1 MQEDIKKEEA
11 LENEENIEIDESLLD
26 EINSSTYPA
35 VAMRGVVGFVYSE
48 FNLDIGRDSSLKA
61 IDVAMGKDNKLI
73 LLVQKDMMVERP
85 QKEDL
90 YEYGLLAE
98 IKKVVYL
105 PGGGMRINVKGL
117 EKVEANEYL
126 QFEPYIVLKYEAA
139 EEEEAGEEEILL
151 PAMASVENY
160 FERHVQMNSKIT
172 KEQARMVSRAQDIPV
187 KISLIANL
195 IPALVSDKYEIFA
208 ANTLSA
214 KLELLLEYF
223 VKAEKLA
230 ELESQ
235 INRKVKESIDKGQ
248 QEYYLREKIKV
259 INEELGDSEDKAVE
273 IQEIREKIAKAIMPG
288 EVKEKLEK
296 EVKRLN
302 RTIVSSPDYGVIRNY
317 LDWVLDL
324 PWGIYTEDEENIN
337 KAQKILDKD
346 HYGLEKVKERI
357 LEFLAVRQLKDDG
370 KGPIIC
376 LVGPPGVGKTS
387 LARSIAA
394 ALNKNF
400 VRMSLGG
407 VRDEAEIRGHRKT
420 YIGAMPGR
428 IIRGLCEAKSSN
440 PVFLFDEIDK
450 MANDFRGD
458 PASAMLEVLDPEQNK
473 NFNDHFIEV
482 PFDLSKVLFLTTAN
496 SMQGIPAPLLDRMEI
511 IELSSYT
518 EAEKLQIARRH
529 LWGKQ
534 VIENG
539 LNKRQISITDEAIM
553 KIIQNYTREA
563 GVRNLER
570 KLGEVCRKCAM
581 AIASGK
587 KKSARITADN
597 LSKYL
602 GVPRYTHGELLDKD
616 EVGVATGM
624 AWTAVGG
631 ELLPIEVSVLPGK
644 GNLMLTGQLGDVMQE
659 SAKMSLSYIRSI
671 WDKLGLK
678 MDFYEKCDIH
688 IHAPEGA
695 VPKDGPSA
703 GVTLVT
709 AMASALT
716 KQAARRDIAMTGE
729 MTLRGKVL
737 PIGGLKE
744 KSLAAFRAGIR
755 EIIVPADNEKDLEEI
770 PSEVKDKLT
779 IHLAEDISQ
788 VLDWALIKRSE
799 TE

>member
-1 MQEDIKKEEA
+1 MQEDIKQEEI
-11 LENEENIEIDESLLD
+11 LENEGNEIDEALV
-26 EINSSTYPA
+26 EKINTDTYPA

-48 FNLDIGRDSSLKA
+48 FNLDIGRDSSIKA
-61 IDVAMGKDNKLI
+61 IDASGFKENKII

-85 QKEDL
+85 KKEDI
-90 YEYGLLAE
+90 YEYALLAE
-98 IKKVVYL
+98 IKKIVYL

-117 EKVEANEYL
+117 EKVLAEEYV
-126 QFEPYIVLKYEAA
+126 QFEPYIIVKYQAAA
-139 EEEEAGEEEILL
+139 EEEAGDEQILA

-172 KEQARMVSRAQDIPV
+172 KEQARLVSRTQDIAV
-187 KISLIANL
+187 KIGLIANL
-195 IPALVSDKYEIFA
+195 IPASVADKYDIFA
-208 ANTLSA
+208 AETLSV

-223 VKAEKLA
+223 AKAEKLA

-259 INEELGDSEDKAVE
+259 INEELGDSEDKIVE
-273 IQEIREKIAKAIMPG
+273 IQEIREKIAKAIMPE

-324 PWGIYTEDEENIN
+324 PWGIYTEDEEDIN

-357 LEFLAVRQLKDDG
+357 LEFLAVRQLKDDS

-387 LARSIAA
+387 LARSVAA

-428 IIRGLCEAKSSN
+428 IIRGLCEAKSAN

-496 SMQGIPAPLLDRMEI
+496 TMQSIPAPLLDRMEI

-534 VIENG
+534 VAENG
-539 LNKRQISITDEAIM
+539 LSKRQISITDGAIM

-570 KLGEVCRKCAM
+570 KLGEICRKCAM

-587 KKSARITADN
+587 KKSARVTADN
-597 LSKYL
+597 LAKYL
-602 GVPRYTHGELLDKD
+602 GVPRFTHSELLDKD
-616 EVGVATGM
+616 EIGVATGM

-716 KQAARRDIAMTGE
+716 KQAVRRDIAMTGE

-755 EIIVPADNEKDLEEI
+755 EIIVPADNKKDLEEI
-770 PSEVKDKLT
+770 PSEVRDKFT

-799 TE
+799 AE

>member
-35 VAMRGVVGFVYSE
+35 LAMRGVVGFVYSE

-387 LARSIAA
+387 LARSVAA

-799 TE
+799 AE

>member
-1 MQEDIKKEEA
+1 MQEDIKQEEI
-11 LENEENIEIDESLLD
+11 LENEGNEIDEALV
-26 EINSSTYPA
+26 EKINTDTYPA

-48 FNLDIGRDSSLKA
+48 FNLDIGRDSSIKA
-61 IDVAMGKDNKLI
+61 IDASGFKENKII

-85 QKEDL
+85 KKEDI
-90 YEYGLLAE
+90 YEYALLAE
-98 IKKVVYL
+98 IKKIVYL

-117 EKVEANEYL
+117 EKVLAEEYV
-126 QFEPYIVLKYEAA
+126 QFEPYIIVKYQAAA
-139 EEEEAGEEEILL
+139 EEEAGDEQILA

-172 KEQARMVSRAQDIPV
+172 REQARMVSRTQDIAV
-187 KISLIANL
+187 KIGLIANL
-195 IPALVSDKYEIFA
+195 IPASVADKYDIFA
-208 ANTLSA
+208 AETLSA

-223 VKAEKLA
+223 AKAEKLA

-259 INEELGDSEDKAVE
+259 INEELGDSEDKIVE
-273 IQEIREKIAKAIMPG
+273 IQEIREKIAKAIMPE

-324 PWGIYTEDEENIN
+324 PWGIYTEDEEDIN

-357 LEFLAVRQLKDDG
+357 LEILAVRQLKDDS

-387 LARSIAA
+387 LARSVAA

-428 IIRGLCEAKSSN
+428 IIRGLCEAKSAN

-496 SMQGIPAPLLDRMEI
+496 TMQSIPAPLLDRMEI

-534 VIENG
+534 VAENG
-539 LNKRQISITDEAIM
+539 LSKRQISITDGAIM

-570 KLGEVCRKCAM
+570 KLGEICRKCAM

-587 KKSARITADN
+587 KKSARVTADN
-597 LSKYL
+597 LAKYL
-602 GVPRYTHGELLDKD
+602 GVPRFTHSELLDKD
-616 EVGVATGM
+616 EIGVATGM

-671 WDKLGLK
+671 WEDLGLK

-716 KQAARRDIAMTGE
+716 KQAVRRDIAMTGE

-744 KSLAAFRAGIR
+744 KALAAYRAGVR
-755 EIIVPADNEKDLEEI
+755 EIIVPADNKKDLEEI
-770 PSEVKDKLT
+770 PPEVREKLI
-779 IHLAEDISQ
+779 IHLADNISQ
-788 VLDWALIKRSE
+788 VLDWALIKKGSE
-799 TE
+799 AE

>member
-1 MQEDIKKEEA
+1 MQEDIKQEEI
-11 LENEENIEIDESLLD
+11 LENEGNEIDEALV
-26 EINSSTYPA
+26 EKINTDTYPA

-117 EKVEANEYL
+117 EKVLAEEYV
-126 QFEPYIVLKYEAA
+126 QFEPYIIVKYQAAA
-139 EEEEAGEEEILL
+139 EEEAGDEQILA

-172 KEQARMVSRAQDIPV
+172 REQARMVSRTQDIAV
-187 KISLIANL
+187 KIGLIANL
-195 IPALVSDKYEIFA
+195 IPASVADKYDIFA
-208 ANTLSA
+208 AETLSA

-223 VKAEKLA
+223 AKAEKLA

-259 INEELGDSEDKAVE
+259 INEELGDSEDKIVE
-273 IQEIREKIAKAIMPG
+273 IQEIREKIAKAIMPE

-324 PWGIYTEDEENIN
+324 PWGIYTEDEEDIN

-357 LEFLAVRQLKDDG
+357 LEFLAVRQLKDDS

-387 LARSIAA
+387 LARSVAA

-428 IIRGLCEAKSSN
+428 IIRGLCEAKSAN

-496 SMQGIPAPLLDRMEI
+496 TMQSIPAPLLDRMEI

-534 VIENG
+534 VAENG
-539 LNKRQISITDEAIM
+539 LSKRQISITDGAIM

-570 KLGEVCRKCAM
+570 KLGEICRKCAM

-587 KKSARITADN
+587 KKSARVTADN
-597 LSKYL
+597 LAKYL
-602 GVPRYTHGELLDKD
+602 GVPRFTHSELLDKD
-616 EVGVATGM
+616 EIGVATGM

-671 WDKLGLK
+671 WEDLGLK

-716 KQAARRDIAMTGE
+716 KQAVRRDIAMTGE

-744 KSLAAFRAGIR
+744 KSLAAFRAGVR
-755 EIIVPADNEKDLEEI
+755 EIIVPADNKKDLEEI
-770 PSEVKDKLT
+770 PPEVREKLI
-779 IHLAEDISQ
+779 IHLADNISQ
-788 VLDWALIKRSE
+788 VLDWALIKKGSE
-799 TE
+799 AE

>member
-35 VAMRGVVGFVYSE
+35 LAMRGVVGFVYSE

-273 IQEIREKIAKAIMPG
+273 IQEIREKIAKAIMPE

-387 LARSIAA
+387 LARSVAA

-428 IIRGLCEAKSSN
+428 IIRGLCEAKSAN

-534 VIENG
+534 VEENG
-539 LNKRQISITDEAIM
+539 LNKRQISITDAAIM

-716 KQAARRDIAMTGE
+716 KQAVRRDIAMTGE

-755 EIIVPADNEKDLEEI
+755 EIIVPADNKKDLEEI
-770 PSEVKDKLT
+770 PSEVRDKFT

-799 TE
+799 AE

>member
-1 MQEDIKKEEA
+1 MQEDIKQEEI
-11 LENEENIEIDESLLD
+11 LENEGNEIDEALV
-26 EINSSTYPA
+26 EKINTDTYPA

-48 FNLDIGRDSSLKA
+48 FNLDIGRDSSIKA
-61 IDVAMGKDNKLI
+61 IDASGFKENKII

-85 QKEDL
+85 KKEDI
-90 YEYGLLAE
+90 YEYALLAE
-98 IKKVVYL
+98 IKKIVYL

-117 EKVEANEYL
+117 EKVLAEEYV
-126 QFEPYIVLKYEAA
+126 QFEPYIIVKYQAAA
-139 EEEEAGEEEILL
+139 EEEAGDEQILA

-172 KEQARMVSRAQDIPV
+172 KEQARLVSRTQDIAV
-187 KISLIANL
+187 KIGLIANL
-195 IPALVSDKYEIFA
+195 IPASVADKYDIFA
-208 ANTLSA
+208 AETLSV

-223 VKAEKLA
+223 AKAEKLA

-259 INEELGDSEDKAVE
+259 INEELGDSEDKIVE
-273 IQEIREKIAKAIMPG
+273 IQEIREKIAKAIMPE

-324 PWGIYTEDEENIN
+324 PWGIYTEDEEDIN

-357 LEFLAVRQLKDDG
+357 LEFLAVRQLKDDS

-387 LARSIAA
+387 LARSVAA

-428 IIRGLCEAKSSN
+428 IIRGLCEAKSAN

-496 SMQGIPAPLLDRMEI
+496 TMQSIPAPLLDRMEI

-534 VIENG
+534 VAENG
-539 LNKRQISITDEAIM
+539 LSKRQISITDGAIM

-570 KLGEVCRKCAM
+570 KLGEICRKCAM

-587 KKSARITADN
+587 KKSARLTADN
-597 LSKYL
+597 LAKYL
-602 GVPRYTHGELLDKD
+602 GVPRFNNSELLDKD
-616 EVGVATGM
+616 EIGVATGM

-716 KQAARRDIAMTGE
+716 KQAVRRDIAMTGE

-755 EIIVPADNEKDLEEI
+755 EIIVPADNKKDLEEI
-770 PSEVKDKLT
+770 PSEVRDKFT

-799 TE
+799 AE

>member
-35 VAMRGVVGFVYSE
+35 LAMRGVVGFVYSE

-273 IQEIREKIAKAIMPG
+273 IQEIREKIAKAIMPE

-799 TE
+799 AE

>member
-35 VAMRGVVGFVYSE
+35 LAMRGVVGFVYSE

-273 IQEIREKIAKAIMPG
+273 IQEIREKIAKAIMPE

-387 LARSIAA
+387 LARSVAA

-799 TE
+799 AE

>member
-1 MQEDIKKEEA
+1 MQEDIKQEEI
-11 LENEENIEIDESLLD
+11 LENEGNEIDEALV
-26 EINSSTYPA
+26 EKINTDTYPA

-48 FNLDIGRDSSLKA
+48 FNLDIGRDSSIKA
-61 IDVAMGKDNKLI
+61 IDASGFKENKII

-85 QKEDL
+85 KKEDI
-90 YEYGLLAE
+90 YEYALLAE
-98 IKKVVYL
+98 IKKIVYL

-117 EKVEANEYL
+117 EKVLAEEYV
-126 QFEPYIVLKYEAA
+126 QFEPYIIVKYQAAA
-139 EEEEAGEEEILL
+139 EEEAGDEQILA

-172 KEQARMVSRAQDIPV
+172 KEQARLVSRTQDIAV
-187 KISLIANL
+187 KIGLIANL
-195 IPALVSDKYEIFA
+195 IPASVADKYDIFA
-208 ANTLSA
+208 AETLSV

-223 VKAEKLA
+223 AKAEKLA

-259 INEELGDSEDKAVE
+259 INEELGDSEDKIVE
-273 IQEIREKIAKAIMPG
+273 IQEIREKIAKAIMPE

-324 PWGIYTEDEENIN
+324 PWGIYTEDEEDIN

-357 LEFLAVRQLKDDG
+357 LEFLAVRQLKDDS

-387 LARSIAA
+387 LARSVAA

-407 VRDEAEIRGHRKT
+407 VRDEAELRGHRKT

-428 IIRGLCEAKSSN
+428 IIRGLCEAKSAN

-496 SMQGIPAPLLDRMEI
+496 TMQSIPAPLLDRMEI

-534 VIENG
+534 VAENG
-539 LNKRQISITDEAIM
+539 LSKRQISITDGAIM

-570 KLGEVCRKCAM
+570 RLGEICRKCAM

-587 KKSARITADN
+587 KKSARVTADN
-597 LSKYL
+597 LAKYL
-602 GVPRYTHGELLDKD
+602 GVPRFTHSELLDKD
-616 EVGVATGM
+616 EIGVATGM

-716 KQAARRDIAMTGE
+716 KQAVRRDIAMTGE

-755 EIIVPADNEKDLEEI
+755 EIIVPADNKKDLEEI
-770 PSEVKDKLT
+770 PSEVRDKFT

-799 TE
+799 AE

>member
-1 MQEDIKKEEA
+1 
-11 LENEENIEIDESLLD
+11 
-26 EINSSTYPA
+26 
-35 VAMRGVVGFVYSE
+35 
-48 FNLDIGRDSSLKA
+48 
-61 IDVAMGKDNKLI
+61 
-73 LLVQKDMMVERP
+73 
-85 QKEDL
+85 
-90 YEYGLLAE
+90 
-98 IKKVVYL
+98 
-105 PGGGMRINVKGL
+105 
-117 EKVEANEYL
+117 
-126 QFEPYIVLKYEAA
+126 
-139 EEEEAGEEEILL
+139 
-151 PAMASVENY
+151 
-160 FERHVQMNSKIT
+160 
-172 KEQARMVSRAQDIPV
+172 
-187 KISLIANL
+187 
-195 IPALVSDKYEIFA
+195 
-208 ANTLSA
+208 
-214 KLELLLEYF
+214 
-223 VKAEKLA
+223 
-230 ELESQ
+230 
-235 INRKVKESIDKGQ
+235 
-248 QEYYLREKIKV
+248 
-259 INEELGDSEDKAVE
+259 
-273 IQEIREKIAKAIMPG
+273 MPE

-799 TE
+799 AE

>member
-1 MQEDIKKEEA
+1 MQEDIKQEEI
-11 LENEENIEIDESLLD
+11 LENEGNEIDEALV
-26 EINSSTYPA
+26 EKINTDTYPA

-48 FNLDIGRDSSLKA
+48 FNLDIGRDSSIKA
-61 IDVAMGKDNKLI
+61 IDASGFKENKII
-73 LLVQKDMMVERP
+73 LLMQKDMMVERP
-85 QKEDL
+85 KKEDI
-90 YEYGLLAE
+90 YEYALLAE
-98 IKKVVYL
+98 IKKIVYL

-117 EKVEANEYL
+117 EKVLAEEYV
-126 QFEPYIVLKYEAA
+126 QFEPYIIVKYQAAA
-139 EEEEAGEEEILL
+139 EEEAGDEQILA

-172 KEQARMVSRAQDIPV
+172 REQARMVSRTQDIAV
-187 KISLIANL
+187 KIGLIANL
-195 IPALVSDKYEIFA
+195 IPASVADKYDIFA
-208 ANTLSA
+208 AETLSV

-223 VKAEKLA
+223 AKAEKLA

-259 INEELGDSEDKAVE
+259 INEELGDSEDKIVE
-273 IQEIREKIAKAIMPG
+273 IQEIREKIAKAIMPE

-324 PWGIYTEDEENIN
+324 PWGIYTEDEEDIN

-357 LEFLAVRQLKDDG
+357 LEFLAVRQLKDDS

-387 LARSIAA
+387 LARSVAA

-428 IIRGLCEAKSSN
+428 IIRGLCEAKSAN

-496 SMQGIPAPLLDRMEI
+496 TMQSIPAPLLDRMEI

-534 VIENG
+534 VAENG
-539 LNKRQISITDEAIM
+539 LSKRQISITDGAIM

-570 KLGEVCRKCAM
+570 KLGEICRKCAM

-587 KKSARITADN
+587 KKSARVTADN
-597 LSKYL
+597 LAKYL
-602 GVPRYTHGELLDKD
+602 GVPRFTHSELLDKD
-616 EVGVATGM
+616 EIGVATGM

-671 WDKLGLK
+671 WEDLGLK

-695 VPKDGPSA
+695 VPTDGPSA

-716 KQAARRDIAMTGE
+716 KQAVRRDIAMTGE

-744 KSLAAFRAGIR
+744 KSLAAFRAGVR
-755 EIIVPADNEKDLEEI
+755 EIIVPADNKKDLEEI
-770 PSEVKDKLT
+770 PPEVREKLI
-779 IHLAEDISQ
+779 IHLADNISQ
-788 VLDWALIKRSE
+788 VLDWALIKKGSE
-799 TE
+799 AE

>member
-35 VAMRGVVGFVYSE
+35 LAMRGVVGFVYSE

-117 EKVEANEYL
+117 EKVKANEYL

-273 IQEIREKIAKAIMPG
+273 IQEIREKIAKAIMPE

-799 TE
+799 AE